1 MLPGSVLNACGR
13 PKGTEDKKAA
23 MLAGVGDTDMV
34 AIMKAQVKKAKRGD
48 TRAAE
53 FVADRLFGKAPQAV
67 NVGGSDGGP
76 LVVHVVYG
84 DDGTHG

>member
-1 MLPGSVLNACGR
+1 MPGNNANPGGR
-13 PKGTEDKKAA
+13 PKGSGDKLAA
-23 MLAGVGDTDMV
+23 MLAAVSPEDAAV
-34 AIMKAQVKKAKRGD
+34 IIKVQVKKAKKGD

-76 LVVHVVYG
+76 FVVHVIYG
-84 DDGTHG
+84 DDGTNG